1 MKSVSFDYTSLLPKE
16 NPILVRSKGTVAPC
30 PSPIT
35 IPTINAPTA
44 TLAPKA
50 EPIGTPIGTPIVTV
64 FQFTDIKGNIVKF
77 DK

>member
-30 PSPIT
+30 PSL
-35 IPTINAPTA
+35 PTINAPTA

-50 EPIGTPIGTPIVTV
+50 EPIGTV

>member
-1 MKSVSFDYTSLLPKE
+1 MNLPKE
-16 NPILVRSKGTVAPC
+16 NPILIRSKPFGGSVASKGTVAPC
-30 PSPIT
+30 PSPIN

-50 EPIGTPIGTPIVTV
+50 EPIGNPV
-64 FQFTDIKGNIVKF
+64 FHFTDIKGNIVKF

>member
-1 MKSVSFDYTSLLPKE
+1 MKPVCQYDYSYLLPKE
-16 NPILVRSKGTVAPC
+16 TPLLIRSKGTVAPC

-35 IPTINAPTA
+35 IPTINAPTN

-50 EPIGTPIGTPIVTV
+50 EPIGNPV
-64 FQFTDIKGNIVKF
+64 FHFTDMKGNIVKF

>member
-50 EPIGTPIGTPIVTV
+50 EPIGTV